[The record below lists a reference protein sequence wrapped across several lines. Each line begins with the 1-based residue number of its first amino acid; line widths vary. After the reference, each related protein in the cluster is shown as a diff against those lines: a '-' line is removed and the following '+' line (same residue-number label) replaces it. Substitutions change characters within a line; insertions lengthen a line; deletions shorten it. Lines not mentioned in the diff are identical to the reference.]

1 MPTNKSSQSID
12 LAQLFSVAAQALAA
26 NQGALNQAD
35 AQSGNHGDH
44 IVQTFQ
50 LITQAMNATQGKPP
64 ADQLAFASKQL
75 SSHAKVSGSA
85 GIYAKGLAQAS
96 QQMKGQSAVT
106 PDLAMSLVQTLL
118 AGGQAQ
124 QPAMQQN
131 QGADLMS
138 ALLGGGQPQQQQPS
152 AGADLLGALL
162 GGSQQ
167 PQGQQQSAGADLLGA
182 LLGGNQQ
189 PQQASGAQD
198 GLDMGDLLNAG
209 LSFMQAKQQGKDNL
223 TAAVSALMAA
233 SPLNQQPHQQQS
245 GQLVAST
252 LLSAITMLAK
262 K

>member
-1 MPTNKSSQSID
+1 MTNSPQNID
-12 LAQLFSVAAQALAA
+12 LAQLFGVAAQALAQ

-35 AQSGNHGDH
+35 SVNGNHGDN

-50 LITQAMNATQGKPP
+50 LITQALNASQGKPP
-64 ADQLAFASKQL
+64 ADQLALASKKL
-75 SSHAKVSGSA
+75 SAQAKVSGSA

-96 QQMKGQSAVT
+96 KQMKGQSAVT

-131 QGADLMS
+131 AGADLMS
-138 ALLGGGQPQQQQPS
+138 ALLGGGQSQQQQS
-152 AGADLLGALL
+152 SGGADLLGALL
-162 GGSQQ
+162 GGGQ
-167 PQGQQQSAGADLLGA
+167 PQGQQSSGGADLLGA
-182 LLGGNQQ
+182 LLGGGQ
-189 PQQASGAQD
+189 PQQQSGGLQD

-223 TAAVSALMAA
+223 SAAVSALMSA
-233 SPLNQQPHQQQS
+233 SPLNQRPHQQQS
-245 GQLVAST
+245 GQLIAST
-252 LLSAITMLAK
+252 LLQAISTMAK